1 MPDNLVHGN
10 YAVTIS
16 DLEGADDLKFFQCDM
31 PSGTVQISN
40 VKHFGADNGTP
51 VPLSGGGH
59 QTTWNPITMT
69 RYKDAST
76 ALYDW
81 FKKVTEVGA
90 VEGDTKQS
98 PTIVVHSNENIL
110 TSWKLT
116 NAVIT
121 GYSQNAANAQTHDL
135 MTETASTQPTSLADD
150 LKPMKWLII
159 IQGVAGILLGLML
172 LLAPGASSVV
182 LVQFLALYWLIS
194 GVIGLVSLAW
204 DRTQWGWKIFGGL
217 LGIIAGVAVIRHP
230 LYATVLVTGTLVVF
244 MGILALAFGVMNLV
258 RAFSGGGG
266 WGMGILGVVDIVIG
280 LILVFNA
287 LVAALF
293 VPVVLGAFI
302 LVGGIASI
310 IMAWRMG

>member
-98 PTIVVHSNENIL
+98 PTIVVHSNDNIL

-135 MTETASTQPTSLADD
+135 MTETATISYEEA
-150 LKPMKWLII
+150 
-159 IQGVAGILLGLML
+159 
-172 LLAPGASSVV
+172 
-182 LVQFLALYWLIS
+182 VQE
-194 GVIGLVSLAW
+194 
-204 DRTQWGWKIFGGL
+204 
-217 LGIIAGVAVIRHP
+217 
-230 LYATVLVTGTLVVF
+230 TG
-244 MGILALAFGVMNLV
+244 
-258 RAFSGGGG
+258 
-266 WGMGILGVVDIVIG
+266 
-280 LILVFNA
+280 
-287 LVAALF
+287 
-293 VPVVLGAFI
+293 
-302 LVGGIASI
+302 
-310 IMAWRMG
+310 

>member
-40 VKHFGADNGTP
+40 VEALRRGQRPP

-116 NAVIT
+116 NAVVT

-135 MTETASTQPTSLADD
+135 MTETATITYEEA
-150 LKPMKWLII
+150 
-159 IQGVAGILLGLML
+159 
-172 LLAPGASSVV
+172 
-182 LVQFLALYWLIS
+182 VQEN
-194 GVIGLVSLAW
+194 G
-204 DRTQWGWKIFGGL
+204 
-217 LGIIAGVAVIRHP
+217 
-230 LYATVLVTGTLVVF
+230 
-244 MGILALAFGVMNLV
+244 
-258 RAFSGGGG
+258 
-266 WGMGILGVVDIVIG
+266 
-280 LILVFNA
+280 
-287 LVAALF
+287 
-293 VPVVLGAFI
+293 
-302 LVGGIASI
+302 
-310 IMAWRMG
+310 

>member
-98 PTIVVHSNENIL
+98 PTIVVHSNDEHPHHR
-110 TSWKLT
+110 
-116 NAVIT
+116 
-121 GYSQNAANAQTHDL
+121 G
-135 MTETASTQPTSLADD
+135 
-150 LKPMKWLII
+150 
-159 IQGVAGILLGLML
+159 
-172 LLAPGASSVV
+172 SS
-182 LVQFLALYWLIS
+182 
-194 GVIGLVSLAW
+194 
-204 DRTQWGWKIFGGL
+204 RT
-217 LGIIAGVAVIRHP
+217 RSSR
-230 LYATVLVTGTLVVF
+230 ATRRTPRTP
-244 MGILALAFGVMNLV
+244 
-258 RAFSGGGG
+258 R
-266 WGMGILGVVDIVIG
+266 
-280 LILVFNA
+280 
-287 LVAALF
+287 
-293 VPVVLGAFI
+293 
-302 LVGGIASI
+302 
-310 IMAWRMG
+310 RTT